1 PSFSLAVVLVSISMM
16 SLFGT
21 LILLPIYLQN
31 VLGQSTLATGLMLL
45 PGGLAMGVLGYVV
58 GRLFDRFGPRPLVAP
73 GAIVAS
79 IALWGMT
86 SFGTE
91 TTVGTVIAW
100 HVVLNIGLA
109 LMFSPLLTSAL
120 GALPQRMYSHGSA
133 IVSTMQQVAGAA
145 GTALFIT
152 VMTRTTVAG
161 AESGADPVAALGDGV
176 HGALVWGAAISL
188 IAVVGAFFVRRPA
201 TTVELVP
208 EQPQSADLARREPV
222 TEPVG

>member
-1 PSFSLAVVLVSISMM
+1 
-16 SLFGT
+16 
-21 LILLPIYLQN
+21 
-31 VLGQSTLATGLMLL
+31 
-45 PGGLAMGVLGYVV
+45 
-58 GRLFDRFGPRPLVAP
+58 
-73 GAIVAS
+73 
-79 IALWGMT
+79 
-86 SFGTE
+86 
-91 TTVGTVIAW
+91 W

-201 TTVELVP
+201 TTVEPVP
-208 EQPQSADLARREPV
+208 EQPQSADLARREPE